1 MSGSICAR
9 GKLFAS
15 CSAGN
20 DHVEHYAPAYRTG
33 YEGFTKYPGKKY
45 EEIED
50 DLALDYEKNAV
61 GSLLPRGC
69 ARPAAKV
76 AWEKLSGVRGPRD
89 PARGIRSG
97 SSLRQ
102 LFGARRTGAI
112 GDH

>member
-15 CSAGN
+15 RSAGN

-69 ARPAAKV
+69 ARPAAKA

-97 SSLRQ
+97 L
-102 LFGARRTGAI
+102 
-112 GDH
+112 